1 MFIHNLNPNLFS
13 IGPFTVK
20 YYGLVYAIG
29 FVISYLVLQ
38 HFAKHNK
45 IKNLTTEIVD
55 KFTIYLILATVIG
68 GRLGEVIFYNFSYY
82 IVNPLD
88 IFAIWKGGMSFHG
101 ALIVIVVV
109 LYFFCKKYKLNFLE
123 IADIISIPAAFTLF
137 LGRIANFIN
146 HELIGRVTDS
156 WFCIDYSKYGVEGCR
171 YPSQIYEA
179 LKNVFIGFF
188 LMFERS
194 YLVRKKNKKH
204 GFVFF
209 SFITLYGLLRFLVT
223 FYREDPAII
232 LGLGTGQL
240 FSLTMLILGV
250 ILLINLELKK

>member
-29 FVISYLVLQ
+29 FVLSYLILQ

-45 IKNLTTEIVD
+45 IKNLTIGLVD
-55 KFTIYLILATVIG
+55 KFTIYLILATIVG
-68 GRLGEVIFYNFSYY
+68 ARLGEVLFYNLSYY
-82 IVNPLD
+82 FHNPLN
-88 IFAIWKGGMSFHG
+88 IFALWQGGMSFHG
-101 ALIVIVVV
+101 ALIGIVLV

-146 HELIGRVTDS
+146 AELIGKISNS
-156 WFCIDYSKYGVEGCR
+156 WFCIDYSNYGVEGCR

-188 LMFERS
+188 LIFQRS
-194 YLVRKKNKKH
+194 YLIKKKNKKH

-209 SFITLYGLLRFLVT
+209 TFITLYGLLRFLVT
-223 FYREDPAII
+223 FYREDPAIF

-240 FSLTMLILGV
+240 FSLAMFVLGA
-250 ILLINLELKK
+250 ILLINLKRKK